1 MLRRLTAL
9 ALSAAMA
16 ASSAFATTLDKT
28 ATDLDGDKT
37 TVSLSIGGNSRK
49 ENVAVLFVLDYSTSV
64 DVRGAAADM
73 LDELASKDN
82 TNVKACVINYWA
94 KHDSGEWVD
103 ISADTDTDSLLD
115 VTQTG
120 GTNLHGGLLAAQE
133 ALNSSEIAN
142 YETYLVL
149 ISDGITYLWS
159 DESTGET
166 MSVWF
171 QNIGNGKDDIQN
183 GNSVIEMKYGEATP
197 IDDEIFDSLV
207 NGNEEVYEKYKNTI
221 TKAEKY
227 GSSKPASTETK
238 RYWAFAEEGVKDST
252 LIGSEIAIYKS
263 AAAWRDLVASVDKAF
278 ALKMDENHW
287 DSYPYGEQLMDYLVE
302 QSDPNGSGLVTDD
315 TATTVFSGIKNE
327 IIFDVKKGTVTDI
340 IGDDFDFLVDAD
352 NESVN
357 ITVGGEPVPLNHYD
371 EENHTFIFGENSEYT
386 VTYYANGTEDVEGE
400 CLIWNINVPVT
411 EEVVLSY
418 DLTLVNKETTSGTH
432 TVLTNEDAWLD
443 YVSTEGDPGTEKF
456 PQPDVT
462 YTVDGTTPGGDD
474 KPSGGDDNDKPSGGG
489 DNDRYEGPDLTVVKV
504 DEDGETIESNAR
516 FRIYKEQGSKTMWYK
531 GNQSW
536 SEDEEDAWIFNT
548 SVGDG
553 SFTAYDLKPS
563 TYYIVEIS
571 APEGYDLA
579 EEPLEVEVESRDVT
593 VEFVNSGDGVV
604 TTPTKPVPD
613 TGR

>member
-1 MLRRLTAL
+1 MKHGKMLRRGLAL
-9 ALSAAMA
+9 VLSAAMA

-64 DVRGAAADM
+64 DVRDAAAYM

-94 KHDSGEWVD
+94 DQDSGEWVD
-103 ISADTDTDSLLD
+103 ISADTDTDSLLKQ
-115 VTQTG
+115 TQTG

-149 ISDGITYLWS
+149 ISDGITYLWT
-159 DESTGET
+159 DEDTGDT

-171 QNIGNGKDDIQN
+171 QNIGNGPDDIQN
-183 GNSVIEMKYGEATP
+183 GNSVVEMKYGEATP
-197 IDDEIFDSLV
+197 IDGEIFDALV
-207 NGNEEVYEKYKNTI
+207 DGNEEVDEKYQTTI
-221 TKAEKY
+221 SKAEKY
-227 GSSKPASTETK
+227 GSAKPASTETE

-263 AAAWRDLVASVDKAF
+263 ADTWRDLVASVDKAF

-287 DSYPYGEQLMDYLVE
+287 SSYPYGEQLMDYLVE
-302 QSDPNGSGLVTDD
+302 QSDPNGSGLVTDE
-315 TATTVFSGIKNE
+315 TAATVFSGIKNE
-327 IIFDVKKGTVTDI
+327 IIFDVKEGTVTDI
-340 IGDDFDFLVDAD
+340 IGNDFDFLVDTD
-352 NESVN
+352 NNSVE
-357 ITVGGEPVPLNHYD
+357 ITVGGDPVPRKHYD
-371 EENHTFIFGENSEYT
+371 EDNHTFTFGENSEYT
-386 VTYYANGTEDVEGE
+386 VTYYPNGTEEVEGE
-400 CLIWNINVPVT
+400 CLIWKINVPVT

-432 TVLTNEDAWLD
+432 TVFTNEDAWLD
-443 YVSTEGDPGTEKF
+443 YVPTEGEPGTKKF

-462 YTVDGTTPGGDD
+462 YTVDGA
-474 KPSGGDDNDKPSGGG
+474 PSGGDDNDKPSGGG

-553 SFTAYDLKPS
+553 SFTAYDLKPG